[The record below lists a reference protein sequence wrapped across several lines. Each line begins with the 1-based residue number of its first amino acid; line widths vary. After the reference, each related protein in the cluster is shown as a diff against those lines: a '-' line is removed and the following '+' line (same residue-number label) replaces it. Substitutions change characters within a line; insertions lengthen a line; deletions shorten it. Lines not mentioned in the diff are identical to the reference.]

1 MYCQVHSAHQ
11 AASSGVC
18 PPMAKSHRTRS
29 MCCRV
34 LVIAACQIL
43 SAAISCVRVSWV
55 MNTLVLLFLPQC
67 RHGEDA
73 GYCLLFLPRSY
84 VNMHW
89 NDFMSGYR
97 MIFSLWN
104 WGILWPRVYFV
115 DYRQGIIIPSVRKSV
130 LNWHRIPVMLVLG
143 NSLSKSD
150 DTACSGNSPLCWDTT
165 EEGTLIS
172 CLYSIRL
179 VDI

>member
-1 MYCQVHSAHQ
+1 
-11 AASSGVC
+11 
-18 PPMAKSHRTRS
+18 MAKSHRTRS

-97 MIFSLWN
+97 VIFSLWN

-115 DYRQGIIIPSVRKSV
+115 DYSQGIVIPPVRKSV
-130 LNWHRIPVMLVLG
+130 LSWHRIPVLLVLG

-172 CLYSIRL
+172 CLYSITL